1 MARLCG
7 GINAVPVA
15 SLFSLLCTATGIA
28 APPAGRDSSLKS
40 AGALAHIS
48 KHDAAPPRL
57 VPCSGQCK
65 GLAAEPHPAVHL
77 RWPRH
82 ARPER
87 AERGISRRVSA
98 ERREIPLPSP
108 CAAPTHRAIPYPR
121 PPPPPPPAPRPRH
134 PPSAAR
140 CPSPPPRCRS
150 PRGAVVAAAA
160 VQPAQVTKL
169 PSGLTV
175 VSQDGH
181 GAVASIGLHFAA
193 GSRYEEA
200 AGTTHLLEH
209 AAFSGTNQRTALK
222 LFKDAED
229 MGGAFSAATSREEV
243 RRPPPSPPPLPP
255 SPPRRAARALP
266 PSLTRAPFFP
276 SPLLARA
283 VRLRRRRAAQQRRGH
298 GRAARRGRHAEQ
310 VPLLPH

>member
-1 MARLCG
+1 MRTLRLPLAEKTGGDAALPARCIAHSFRGCRSAPLPLPRSPPRRPSGPTPCCSSSTMATPCPTRTRL
-7 GINAVPVA
+7 P
-15 SLFSLLCTATGIA
+15 
-28 APPAGRDSSLKS
+28 RSSPG
-40 AGALAHIS
+40 ACRPALAPKQH
-48 KHDAAPPRL
+48 PR
-57 VPCSGQCK
+57 
-65 GLAAEPHPAVHL
+65 
-77 RWPRH
+77 R
-82 ARPER
+82 
-87 AERGISRRVSA
+87 
-98 ERREIPLPSP
+98 
-108 CAAPTHRAIPYPR
+108 APTLSHTPL
-121 PPPPPPPAPRPRH
+121 PPPPPSFPAPSRSVPKAAFQAAQ
-134 PPSAAR
+134 PIAAAR
-140 CPSPPPRCRS
+140 
-150 PRGAVVAAAA
+150 
-160 VQPAQVTKL
+160 VTVL

-181 GAVASIGLHFAA
+181 GAVASLGLHFAA